1 MINGLRMF
9 GLYLAM
15 LAKVFSRPENKK
27 VYLKRI
33 VDEMVNLGF
42 NSLGIVSIISF
53 FMGAVVTIQTGL
65 QLSNPFIPKFLVG
78 YATRES
84 LILEFSPTMIA
95 LILAGKV
102 GSSIASEIG
111 TMRVSEQIDALE
123 IMGINSS
130 SFIIQPKIIASV
142 LFFPFLVIISMAIGM
157 VGGYLAA
164 TLGGIISKGEFLQG
178 LLYWFEPFYIFYAL
192 IKTVFFAFAISS
204 VSSFFGYYTKGGA
217 IAVGKSSTKAVVYS
231 CVVVLIINFLITQLM
246 LS

>member
-1 MINGLRMF
+1 MIKLIRNIGKYF
-9 GLYLAM
+9 AM
-15 LAKVFSRPENKK
+15 LRQVFSKPENNKIYASR
-27 VYLKRI
+27 V
-33 VDEMVNLGF
+33 VAEMINLGF
-42 NSLGIVSIISF
+42 NSLAIVSIISL

-65 QLSNPFIPKFLVG
+65 QLNNPFIPKYLIG

-130 SFIIQPKIIASV
+130 SFIIMPKIIASV
-142 LFFPFLVIISMAIGM
+142 LFFPFLVILSMGVGM
-157 VGGYLAA
+157 LGGFLAA
-164 TLGGIISKGEFLQG
+164 TLGGIISKTEFLYG
-178 LLYWFEPFYIFYAL
+178 LSYWFEPYHILYAVV
-192 IKTVFFAFAISS
+192 KTLFFAFAISS
-204 VSSFFGYYTKGGA
+204 ISSYFGYFTKGGA
-217 IAVGKSSTKAVVYS
+217 LAVGKSSTKAVVYS
-231 CVVVLIINFLITQLM
+231 SVVVLIINFIITQLM